1 MNSSPDWDAYRV
13 FLRVVERGS
22 FSRAAG
28 ELGISQP
35 TASRRVDDLERALG
49 TRLLVRRAR
58 GVVPTPTGERVFAEA
73 RRMDTSALAAM
84 RMASGEPTTQRRVRI
99 AATEGLGA
107 IWLPQHVDAL
117 RAGDPALVIELVIDN
132 TATDLSS
139 RQADIAVRLFKPR
152 QPDLVAKQVGTLGFG
167 FFAAPKY
174 LAGRSAPSGARGENR
189 PPLRRLADLARHDH
203 IGYAGGVTAPSYMR
217 WLRKLVPDERFVANA
232 SSLLAMNELARAGQ
246 GIVLGTIA
254 LLDGDRR
261 LVRVLPRARP
271 PAMDIWLAAHV
282 DVRRDPDV
290 AAVMDRLAEVFARE
304 AAVLAG

>member
-35 TASRRVDDLERALG
+35 TASRRVDELERALG

-84 RMASGEPTTQRRVRI
+84 RMVSGEPTTVRRVRI

-107 IWLPQHVDAL
+107 VWLPQHVDAL

-152 QPDLVAKQVGTLGFG
+152 QPDLVAKNVGTLGFG
-167 FFAAPKY
+167 FYGAPKY
-174 LAGRSAPSGARGENR
+174 LADH
-189 PPLRRLADLARHDH
+189 PPPRRLADLARHDH
-203 IGYAGGVTAPSYMR
+203 VGYAGGIAVPSYMR
-217 WLRKLVPDERFVANA
+217 WLRKLVPEERFVASS

-246 GIVLGTIA
+246 GLVLGTIA
-254 LLDGDRR
+254 LLEGDRR

-271 PAMDIWLAAHV
+271 PAMDVWLAAHV

-290 AAVMDRLAEVFARE
+290 AHVMDRLAAVFARE
-304 AAVLAG
+304 AAALAV